1 MTKSLLQVKKDL
13 KAFAKRCKDF
23 KYTDSALFTFLLCG
37 MLLSV
42 NLFSAATTDSSIQ
55 NQVHQI
61 NTSISQIRT
70 DFKRAKIENNKLI
83 KGTNLELIQLM
94 EQGDQVVKEP
104 FSSWQF
110 GINYFHSNWGGT
122 YKGRGDKE
130 KNVIYQRD
138 PNNKFGNYAG
148 ADYGRT
154 FLKRVI
160 EPISAIPVDAAVKPK
175 NIQKT
180 ALNINLPTIGAP
192 STPNLN
198 ISVRAPKEIGSI
210 NITTPSVNVSLPT
223 PSTNPFNDFRFE
235 DNTYGYHGGTTRT
248 LVSNDVYWTG
258 YNPNPGGGYQQGFGK
273 NSTIVRNTD
282 RDGSLFYFS
291 GDGHDFSGDQP
302 FTLDGITVYAAGN
315 MTVNSQSSGLVGRNN
330 YPAPGPG
337 EIKKNGQIAIHTVND
352 GTIKNVTGHL
362 MGRANFVSIETWQA
376 GNVKFENTKV
386 NVKEDENTLFYIYPA
401 YYEALTGLPV
411 KNTHDNTIQF
421 RGLGS
426 DRKRGGFTGDVQAT
440 ITSQRNTIYSAM
452 GVQGSFNMDST
463 GKYILEGGSNVVY
476 SGLGYSANFDNIS
489 AHSTSRVSDTDTMYR
504 ISSVKG
510 MTPSIKMTTPPESY
524 GDNNVVLF
532 FNDLLPLSQAQ
543 STTVWPEPS
552 SHLTPTLN
560 RDNWNKSVIGIYQ
573 GEILAKA
580 IIGNKKN
587 NNANGAD
594 VNAVQGASGNT
605 VYTKDSGGHAKYI
618 NGDNKYVERNV
629 VILAQSGQRDGIKTD
644 DLGAV
649 YKPTATSTALNGTTV
664 GSDFSKDPIHSL
676 QINNIEVTFGKYSKD
691 NVMVVSKNGTVV
703 DIAMPTNS
711 HGNDATDPSLVNT
724 KIRTND
730 ITDYGNATTLKASN
744 NDTDNQV
751 ATGTILAYAKGK
763 WKDSAENNRAGAF
776 SANTINSLRDLGS
789 QINIAP
795 NVVMSARYKELPL
808 INPSTG
814 ALVIDPSTG
823 LPKKQGSH
831 PIAYV
836 AEDGGIVKSYGK
848 TTAKGYKSIIGY
860 ATGAGSQIYAYGG
873 VEEKDE
879 WADTNDA
886 DTKKMLY
893 ENIGGYAKAGGE
905 VTIGSKGETFNLTS
919 PDGSQASK
927 VKTATIT
934 VGSTTSTIRGI
945 GAIANGGT
953 VNLEGTTNIE
963 TGTSGGLAAL
973 AGGTVNYSGGT
984 IKNKDNHVARGLS
997 DNDHENV
1004 TPFYADATSKI
1015 VFKSGSNGK
1024 SQTTI
1029 DMYDGVF
1036 ITGKDSDYENSD
1048 TATTGKYR
1056 GVGNVTVN
1064 VHDGVTIG
1072 SFDKLTGLVWDDSL
1086 DKSGTFLNA
1095 LPGIAKFGKVNI
1107 LGAYKTTLTNGDLS
1121 VTASSVDLNS
1131 SNDRYNGISMANEM
1145 ITISNATSVT
1155 GNIGAGS
1162 LVSQGKAQG
1171 LSMGNLSTA
1180 TQTAAGI
1187 TPSNATSG
1195 FKNEGTVNVTGGTT
1209 ANGIAGMNVSYGTIK
1224 NGTSKGST
1232 ATVTIDNG
1240 AGIYGTNGSKL
1251 ENFGT
1256 INVTGSGA
1264 GIAARGTDKNT
1275 KQYYGTDDAN
1285 FTHTQYTINIENHGA
1300 INVAGNNPVGIYA
1313 ENNTRAARDKVIVK
1327 NDSQLT
1333 VGNNGVGI
1341 AVLSSPIETGQ
1352 KQGTP
1357 LVSVAGVNHGA
1368 GSDQGGTITVTASG
1382 AGSDIIT
1389 GVNGKGIYAE
1399 DSDINL
1405 TGGDYV
1411 IETKEKGIGI
1421 FASGDTNVNGTLEYK
1436 YNGSTTGTGM
1446 GIVYNQDGQ
1455 PTKTN
1460 KANVKLNN
1468 ATNTTGGMIGLYTTA
1483 GTGNTFINQ
1492 GDITG
1497 TSSALEF
1504 GIVSN
1509 GADVINDAGHKIKL
1523 GNATAQANANVGI
1536 YSKAKNKTVNKG
1548 AITVGDNAIGIYGYD
1563 VDNENGAL
1571 IKAGDNGVAIY
1582 THDTGTNVN
1591 LNSGSTIT
1599 LGGNQAVGVYAV
1611 GTNQNLNANSGA
1623 TMNIGDNSFG
1633 FVDAGT
1639 GNTVTSKIGN
1649 VSLGNDSIYVYQN
1662 DNTGKV
1668 FNYTSVTSTGN
1679 KNYGLYGNGTMEN
1692 RADIDFSTGAG
1703 NVAIYSTGGTATN
1716 FNLIKVGASNTANKE
1731 FGVGMATGYY
1741 DEATHAI
1748 SNQGTVINRGTIEV
1762 SKPNTMG
1769 MYAVGSGSKAIN
1781 YGDINLSGSNT
1792 IGMYLDRGA
1801 VGENWGTIKT
1811 TAGGFT
1817 AVKGIYLANG
1827 SYIKNYGTITINA
1840 SDPKSAGIW
1849 TDTQSVDKAVE
1860 NATGTNSSGIQQTGT
1875 SNLPMKVVTADDMK
1889 EMGGVTIKVPPRS
1902 TTVTV
1907 TDANGNAIPIANVDT
1922 NVPSPTATLVTVT
1935 SPSGITTLDLSKI
1948 GLGSIPSASK
1958 ATSLGMY
1965 VDTSGVNYT
1974 NPIQGINN
1982 LTGLTDINLYFGS
1995 EAAKYTTAK
2004 AIQIGDNIL
2013 KPYNDALAS
2022 VVTAGTTLNST
2033 AASLTWMAQPTKNAA
2048 TGLLDKVYL
2057 VKIPYTTFA
2066 KAGDAQTYNFLAGLE
2081 ERYGVEGLG
2090 TKEKSIFDKLNSLTG
2105 GEGHILAQAID
2116 EMKGHQ
2122 YSNIQQRMFETGSV
2136 LSKEFDYLQDEWRN
2150 PSKNSNKIKVFGQRG
2165 EFKTDTAGVVDY
2177 TSNAYGVAYVHENEK
2192 IKLGNKSGWYVG
2204 SVYNKFKFKDIGK
2217 SQEEQT
2223 MIKAGVFKTISPKRD
2238 YNGSL
2243 TWKIAGEAFAGRGD
2257 MKRRYWIVDEVF
2269 EAKGKYTTYGVALKN
2284 EIGKEFR
2291 TSENT
2296 SIRPYGALNLEY
2308 GKYSDFR
2315 ETGPMALKVKG
2326 NDYFSAKPEAGIS
2339 FNYKQDL
2346 GVRSSLTA
2354 SLTAAYENE
2363 LGELYDVQNR
2373 AKLKGAKSSYYKLR
2387 GDKENHRGNGK
2398 FDLNFGW
2405 DNTRFGVTVNAGYD
2419 TTGENFRGGIGF
2431 RAIY

>member
-42 NLFSAATTDSSIQ
+42 NLFSAATTDSSIE
-55 NQVHQI
+55 NQVQKI

-70 DFKRAKIENNKLI
+70 NFKRAKIENNKLI

-94 EQGDQVVKEP
+94 EQGDQVVKDP
-104 FSSWQF
+104 FANWQF

-122 YKGRGDKE
+122 YKGRGNKT

-138 PNNKFGNYAG
+138 PNNKFGNYTG

-198 ISVRAPKEIGSI
+198 ISVKAPAEVAVINPALPEIE
-210 NITTPSVNVSLPT
+210 PELPT
-223 PSTNPFNDFRFE
+223 PNTNPFSDFTFTDGFWNRSSLNDTGKIFWA
-235 DNTYGYHGGTTRT
+235 GYKPG
-248 LVSNDVYWTG
+248 TG
-258 YNPNPGGGYQQGFGK
+258 YAQGFG
-273 NSTIVRNTD
+273 NSAGVNVTNQRTGVLIYIGNGTPK
-282 RDGSLFYFS
+282 Y
-291 GDGHDFSGDQP
+291 GDNGQNKIYVH
-302 FTLDGITVYAAGN
+302 AAGN
-315 MTVNSQSSGLVGRNN
+315 VSTAGKSGMYGDSATYDGRAISQQQHSIG
-330 YPAPGPG
+330 Y
-337 EIKKNGQIAIHTVND
+337 EHDGQIAF
-352 GTIKNVTGHL
+352 HL
-362 MGRANFVSIETWQA
+362 FGKTSLENIEVDLYGKANAFSLETWQMHNWTFN
-376 GNVKFENTKV
+376 NVDVKIVDDGTGIASENV
-386 NVKEDENTLFYIYPA
+386 IFNIYPSP
-401 YYEALTGLPV
+401 YETTLATWNLSNRNRGKFIGSVNADLTTK
-411 KNTHDNTIQF
+411 KNI
-421 RGLGS
+421 
-426 DRKRGGFTGDVQAT
+426 V
-440 ITSQRNTIYSAM
+440 YSVVGNA
-452 GVQGSFNMDST
+452 GSFVIDTNH
-463 GKYILEGGSNVVY
+463 GIYNLEGSGNTFY
-476 SGLGYSANFDNIS
+476 SGLGYQANYGKMLGGTGTTIGAQTSSNSTGNTETDWKPYMNFDASKIRITGDENIGLFF
-489 AHSTSRVSDTDTMYR
+489 SDNVHTN
-504 ISSVKG
+504 
-510 MTPSIKMTTPPESY
+510 TTPYAS
-524 GDNNVVLF
+524 G
-532 FNDLLPLSQAQ
+532 
-543 STTVWPEPS
+543 
-552 SHLTPTLN
+552 SH
-560 RDNWNKSVIGIYQ
+560 DNWNKSVIGIYQ
-573 GEILAKA
+573 GEIKA
-580 IIGNKKN
+580 GAVIGQNLQIDTTKTT
-587 NNANGAD
+587 
-594 VNAVQGASGNT
+594 QTTQGNT
-605 VYTKDSGGHAKYI
+605 GTILNS
-618 NGDNKYVERNV
+618 NKWVEKNV
-629 VILAQSGQRDGIKTD
+629 GILAASGQRSGIEATR
-644 DLGAV
+644 DLGA
-649 YKPTATSTALNGTTV
+649 TAASTNGN
-664 GSDFSKDPIHSL
+664 DFSKDIIHAL
-676 QINNIEVTFGKYSKD
+676 EINEANFTFGKYSKEG
-691 NVMVVSKNGTVV
+691 VGIVAKNGTQVDVLESSNAHVNLAINQNVLTDFGVTTSSSVV
-703 DIAMPTNS
+703 PIIVSENQT
-711 HGNDATDPSLVNT
+711 VNQA
-724 KIRTND
+724 
-730 ITDYGNATTLKASN
+730 G
-744 NDTDNQV
+744 
-751 ATGTILAYAKGK
+751 TGTIMALAQGKWSDSTRNMTMMSTTTTNALKNFVSEINIGTDVEMASKYHDFTTDKGKEIYAIAYA
-763 WKDSAENNRAGAF
+763 
-776 SANTINSLRDLGS
+776 
-789 QINIAP
+789 
-795 NVVMSARYKELPL
+795 
-808 INPSTG
+808 
-814 ALVIDPSTG
+814 ALDN
-823 LPKKQGSH
+823 
-831 PIAYV
+831 
-836 AEDGGIVKSYGK
+836 GIVTAKGK
-848 TTAKGYKSIIGY
+848 TTAHGYGTIIGY
-860 ATGAGSQIYAYGG
+860 AKDGG
-873 VEEKDE
+873 TIKAEKGDIKATSD
-879 WADTNDA
+879 WATTDA
-886 DTKKMLY
+886 NTKKY
-893 ENIGGYAKAGGE
+893 TYHNVGGYAVNSAGG
-905 VTIGSKGETFNLTS
+905 T
-919 PDGSQASK
+919 
-927 VKTATIT
+927 
-934 VGSTTSTIRGI
+934 STTV
-945 GAIANGGT
+945 
-953 VNLEGTTNIE
+953 VNLGNGTASTPTAVGNTTTIINGLGGYADGENTEVNLKGTTNIN
-963 TGTSGGLAAL
+963 TGASGAL
-973 AGGTVNYSGGT
+973 VAKNKGVVNYYGGT
-984 IKNKDNHVARGLS
+984 ITHKNNGILGTNV
-997 DNDHENV
+997 NDHDNT
-1004 TPFYADATSKI
+1004 TPFYATD
-1015 VFKSGSNGK
+1015 NGK
-1024 SQTTI
+1024 VKFQDKTI
-1029 DMYDGVF
+1029 LNMYDGVL
-1036 ITGKDSDYENSD
+1036 ITGEDTDYSSTIGGSEKYQGLQNVKVEFKSD
-1048 TATTGKYR
+1048 
-1056 GVGNVTVN
+1056 NVTM
-1064 VHDGVTIG
+1064 G
-1072 SFDKLTGLVWDDSL
+1072 SFSGKTLTWDDSTDTSL
-1086 DKSGTFLNA
+1086 TFRNA
-1095 LPGIAKFGKVNI
+1095 LPGIAKFNNGGTPGGGIHLN
-1107 LGAYKTTLTNGDLS
+1107 GHTYKTILTNGTLN
-1121 VTASSVDLNS
+1121 VTAPTVTLDSSSDQ
-1131 SNDRYNGISMANEM
+1131 YNGIVMANEM
-1145 ITISNATSVT
+1145 VTISNATTVS
-1155 GNIGAGS
+1155 GD
-1162 LVSQGKAQG
+1162 VSQANIKGQG
-1171 LSMGNLSTA
+1171 LSMGNLPTA
-1180 TQTAAGI
+1180 TQLAATPPI

-1195 FKNEGTVNVTGGTT
+1195 LKNEGTVNVTGGTT

-1285 FTHTQYTINIENHGA
+1285 FTYTPYTINIENHGA

-1313 ENNTRAARDKVIVK
+1313 ENNTQAGRDKVIVK

-1333 VGNNGVGI
+1333 VGNDGVGI
-1341 AVLSSPIETGQ
+1341 TVLSSPIETGQ

-1357 LVSVAGVNHGA
+1357 PVSVAGVNHGA
-1368 GSDQGGTITVTASG
+1368 GSDQGGTITVTAFG

-1436 YNGSTTGTGM
+1436 YNGSSTGTGM
-1446 GIVYNQDGQ
+1446 GIVYDQDGQ

-1460 KANVKLNN
+1460 RANVKLNN
-1468 ATNTTGGMIGLYTTA
+1468 AANTTGGMIGLYTTA

-1523 GNATAQANANVGI
+1523 GNATTQANANVGI

-1548 AITVGDNAIGIYGYD
+1548 SITVGDNAIGIYGYD

-1611 GTNQNLNANSGA
+1611 GSNQNLNANAGA
-1623 TMNIGDNSFG
+1623 TMNIGDDSFG

-1692 RADIDFSTGAG
+1692 RADIDFSIGAG

-1811 TAGGFT
+1811 TASGLR

-1827 SYIKNYGTITINA
+1827 SYIKNYGTITIGA
-1840 SDPKSAGIW
+1840 SDMKSAGIW
-1849 TDTQSVDKAVE
+1849 ADTQSAAKAQE
-1860 NATGTNSSGIQQTGT
+1860 NAAGTNPTTGT
-1875 SNLPMKVVTADDMK
+1875 SQTGASNLSMRIVTADDMK

-1902 TTVTV
+1902 TAVTV
-1907 TDANGNAIPIANVDT
+1907 TDANGNVIPIVNVDT
-1922 NVPSPTATLVTVT
+1922 NTPLPSATLVTVT
-1935 SPSGITTLDLSKI
+1935 SPSGITTLDLSTI
-1948 GLGSIPSASK
+1948 GLGSLTSASE

-1974 NPIQGINN
+1974 NPIQGISN
-1982 LTGLTDINLYFGS
+1982 LAGLEDINLFFGS

-2004 AIQIGDNIL
+2004 AIEIGDNIL
-2013 KPYNDALAS
+2013 KPYNDALAPI
-2022 VVTAGTTLNST
+2022 VTAGTTLNST

-2066 KAGDAQTYNFLAGLE
+2066 KAGDTQTYNFLAGLE

-2122 YSNIQQRMFETGSV
+2122 YSNIQQRMFETGRV
-2136 LSKEFDYLQDEWRN
+2136 LSKEFNYLQDEWRN

-2177 TSNAYGVAYVHENEK
+2177 TNNAYGVAYVHENEK
-2192 IKLGNKSGWYVG
+2192 IKLGNKSGWYAG

-2223 MIKAGVFKTISPKRD
+2223 MIKAGVFKTMSPKKD

-2346 GVRSSLTA
+2346 GVRSKLTA

-2363 LGELYDVQNR
+2363 LGELYDVQNK
-2373 AKLKGAKSSYYKLR
+2373 AKLKGTKAPYYKLR

>member
-1 MTKSLLQVKKDL
+1 MTKDLLRLKKDL

-23 KYTDSALFTFLLCG
+23 KYTDSALLIFLLCG

-42 NLFSAATTDSSIQ
+42 NLFSAPTADSSIQ

-70 DFKRAKIENNKLI
+70 DFKRAKAENSKLI

-94 EQGDQVVKEP
+94 EQGDQVVKSP

-110 GINYFHSNWGGT
+110 GINYFYDDWKGT
-122 YKGRGDKE
+122 YKGRGDKT
-130 KNVIYQRD
+130 KNIIYQRD
-138 PNNKFGNYAG
+138 PNSKFGNYAG
-148 ADYGRT
+148 ADYGKT
-154 FLKRVI
+154 SLKKVV

-198 ISVRAPKEIGSI
+198 ISVKAPEDIKDVSVDIP
-210 NITTPSVNVSLPT
+210 NIQVNLPT
-223 PSTNPFNDFRFE
+223 IVVQPFNSFTFQNGR
-235 DNTYGYHGGTTRT
+235 
-248 LVSNDVYWTG
+248 DVYVNADLKGSTYYLGVKKDTINNPTPTTG
-258 YNPNPGGGYQQGFGK
+258 VYDDYDEVSGATSKTSRMNASPGKIRGAAIYVHTTNLKDVNLHLAGSNGNVGNGHFGGVIG
-273 NSTIVRNTD
+273 
-282 RDGSLFYFS
+282 
-291 GDGHDFSGDQP
+291 
-302 FTLDGITVYAAGN
+302 
-315 MTVNSQSSGLVGRNN
+315 
-330 YPAPGPG
+330 
-337 EIKKNGQIAIHTVND
+337 IHTVN
-352 GTIKNVTGHL
+352 NVNLEKIHGNL
-362 MGRANFVSIETWQA
+362 YGQADFISIETWHN
-376 GNVKFENTKV
+376 GKVKFIGQDNHV
-386 NVKEDENTLFYIYPA
+386 NVKGKNNTLFYIYPSV
-401 YYEALTGLPV
+401 YEAATASTKTGGTDYSTWNV
-411 KNTHDNTIQF
+411 AHQ
-421 RGLGS
+421 
-426 DRKRGGFTGDVQAT
+426 RGGFIGSIDANISTNNNTVYSIMGIQGAFNID
-440 ITSQRNTIYSAM
+440 SQ
-452 GVQGSFNMDST
+452 
-463 GKYILEGGSNVVY
+463 GKYKLIGSNNIVY
-476 SGLGYSANFDNIS
+476 SGLGYSPNYGNIQGHGGVGYDDS
-489 AHSTSRVSDTDTMYR
+489 AKNYAKYST
-504 ISSVKG
+504 IG
-510 MTPSIKMTTPPESY
+510 FTPAIQLNKAPESY
-524 GDNNVVLF
+524 GDNNIILF
-532 FNDLLPLSQAQ
+532 FEKH
-543 STTVWPEPS
+543 TTPTADVWPSNNATYTSDP
-552 SHLTPTLN
+552 N
-560 RDNWNKSVIGIYQ
+560 AWGKSTVGIYQ
-573 GEILAKA
+573 GEISAKA
-580 IIGNKKN
+580 IIGEYTNVDS
-587 NNANGAD
+587 AGNGNDSAQTD
-594 VNAVQGASGNT
+594 GNI
-605 VYTKDSGGHAKYI
+605 SGGY
-618 NGDNKYVERNV
+618 NNYVENNV
-629 VILAQSGQRDGIKTD
+629 GIYSRSGQRKGIIPST
-644 DLGAV
+644 DLGATDAV
-649 YKPTATSTALNGTTV
+649 TTNSNPGYNG
-664 GSDFSKDPIHSL
+664 GAGNEKANFDGNDPIHSL
-676 QINNIEVTFGKYSKD
+676 EINNIDITFGKKSLSGI
-691 NVMVVSKNGTVV
+691 MVAAENGTLIDV
-703 DIAMPTNS
+703 ASTHNS
-711 HGNDATDPSLVNT
+711 HVSGDSALAGTAIQPSKLI
-724 KIRTND
+724 K
-730 ITDYGNATTLKASN
+730 DYSSAVT
-744 NDTDNQV
+744 
-751 ATGTILAYAKGK
+751 TGTISDNDTTNKAGTGTIIAYADGQNIGYASAGK
-763 WKDSAENNRAGAF
+763 R
-776 SANTINSLRDLGS
+776 S
-789 QINIAP
+789 QVNIGQ
-795 NVVMSARYKELPL
+795 NVETASRYKA
-808 INPSTG
+808 ITTG
-814 ALVIDPSTG
+814 GVTKEYYPV
-823 LPKKQGSH
+823 
-831 PIAYV
+831 AYV
-836 AEDGGIVKSYGK
+836 AKNEGVITSAGD
-848 TTAKGYKSIIGY
+848 TEAKGYKQIIGY
-860 ATGAGSQIYAYGG
+860 AESGGKVKLGWESHNDTIDALAAGKGKIKAI
-873 VEEKDE
+873 DE
-879 WADTNDA
+879 WADTTDA
-886 DTKKMLY
+886 TTKSYLY
-893 ENIGGYAKAGGE
+893 GNVGAYAK
-905 VTIGSKGETFNLTS
+905 GSNSVIDVYG
-919 PDGSQASK
+919 D
-927 VKTATIT
+927 ATIHGLGALANDSGIVNLRGT
-934 VGSTTSTIRGI
+934 ENDVATGTS
-945 GAIANGGT
+945 GALVAQKGGT
-953 VNLEGTTNIE
+953 VNF
-963 TGTSGGLAAL
+963 
-973 AGGTVNYSGGT
+973 YGGT
-984 IKNKDNHVARGLS
+984 ITNKDNSAARGLTE
-997 DNDHENV
+997 NDHKNV
-1004 TPFYADATSKI
+1004 TPFYAGPIGGSTPGTIVFQPNSLKPNKYDATKI
-1015 VFKSGSNGK
+1015 K
-1024 SQTTI
+1024 
-1029 DMYDGVF
+1029 MYDGVV
-1036 ITGKDSDYENSD
+1036 IADDPSHYEKTIDGSHRYQ
-1048 TATTGKYR
+1048 GLE
-1056 GVGNVTVN
+1056 NVTVEINNNN
-1064 VHDGVTIG
+1064 VIMGVYN
-1072 SFDKLTGLVWDDSL
+1072 DKGKPARTWYNSTDTGTPTFT
-1086 DKSGTFLNA
+1086 SGLEGVNQ
-1095 LPGIAKFGKVNI
+1095 FGKI
-1107 LGAYKTTLTNGDLS
+1107 TYASGATFYTVVLKNGE
-1121 VTASSVDLNS
+1121 LNVVAPTVKPDDI
-1131 SNDRYNGISMANEM
+1131 NDKYNGIKMANEM
-1145 ITISNATSVT
+1145 VTISNATTVS
-1155 GNIGAGS
+1155 GN
-1162 LVSQGKAQG
+1162 VSQANIKGQG
-1171 LSMGNLSTA
+1171 LSMGNLST
-1180 TQTAAGI
+1180 TVQTAAGI

-1285 FTHTQYTINIENHGA
+1285 FTHTPYTINIENHGA

-1313 ENNTRAARDKVIVK
+1313 ENNTQAGRDKVIVK

-1333 VGNNGVGI
+1333 IGNDGVGI

-1357 LVSVAGVNHGA
+1357 PVSVAGVNHGA

-1382 AGSDIIT
+1382 SGSDIIT

-1405 TGGDYV
+1405 IGGDYV

-1436 YNGSTTGTGM
+1436 YNGSSTGTGM
-1446 GIVYNQDGQ
+1446 GIVYDQDGQ

-1460 KANVKLNN
+1460 RANVKLNN
-1468 ATNTTGGMIGLYTTA
+1468 AANTTGGMIGLYTTA

-1548 AITVGDNAIGIYGYD
+1548 SIIVGDNAIGIYGYD

-1679 KNYGLYGNGTMEN
+1679 KNYALYGNGTMEN
-1692 RADIDFSTGAG
+1692 HADIDFSTGAG

-1716 FNLIKVGASNTANKE
+1716 FSTIKVGASNTANKE

-1741 DEATHAI
+1741 DETTHAI
-1748 SNQGTVINRGTIEV
+1748 SNEGTVINRGTIEV

-1781 YGDINLSGSNT
+1781 YGNINLSGNNT
-1792 IGMYLDRGA
+1792 IGMYIDRGA
-1801 VGENWGTIKT
+1801 TGENWGTIQT
-1811 TAGGFT
+1811 TAGGLT

-1827 SYIKNYGTITINA
+1827 SYIKNYGTIAINA

-1849 TDTQSVDKAVE
+1849 ADTKSAAQSEE
-1860 NATGTNSSGIQQTGT
+1860 NATGTNPLTGTSQTGT
-1875 SNLPMKVVTADDMK
+1875 STPAMKVVTADDMK
-1889 EMGGVTIKVPPRS
+1889 EMGGVTIKVPPRA
-1902 TTVTV
+1902 TPVTV
-1907 TDANGNAIPIANVDT
+1907 TDANGNAIPITSVDT
-1922 NVPSPTATLVTVT
+1922 NVPLPTATMVTVT
-1935 SPSGITTLDLSKI
+1935 SPSGVTTLDLSAT
-1948 GLGSIPSASK
+1948 GLGSIPSASE

-1982 LTGLTDINLYFGS
+1982 LAGLTDINLYFGS

-2004 AIQIGDNIL
+2004 AIEIGDNIL

-2022 VVTAGTTLNST
+2022 VVTAGTTLNTT

-2057 VKIPYTTFA
+2057 VKVPYTMFA
-2066 KAGDAQTYNFLAGLE
+2066 KTGDTQTYNFLAGLE

-2136 LSKEFDYLQDEWRN
+2136 LSKEFDYLQNEWRN
-2150 PSKNSNKIKVFGQRG
+2150 PSKQNNKIKVFGQRG
-2165 EFKTDTAGVVDY
+2165 EFNTDTAGVVDY

-2192 IKLGNKSGWYVG
+2192 IKLGNKSGWYAG
-2204 SVYNKFKFKDIGK
+2204 SVYNRFKFKDIGK

-2223 MIKAGVFKTISPKRD
+2223 MIKAGVFKTMSPKKD

-2326 NDYFSAKPEAGIS
+2326 NDYFSVKPEAGIS

-2346 GVRSSLTA
+2346 GERSRLTA

-2363 LGELYDVQNR
+2363 LGELYDVQNK
-2373 AKLKGAKSSYYKLR
+2373 AKLKGTKASYYKLR

>member
-42 NLFSAATTDSSIQ
+42 NLFSAATTDSSIE
-55 NQVHQI
+55 NQVQKI

-70 DFKRAKIENNKLI
+70 NFKRAKIENNKLI

-122 YKGRGDKE
+122 YKGRGNKT

-138 PNNKFGNYAG
+138 PNNKFGNYTG

-154 FLKRVI
+154 SLKRVI

-175 NIQKT
+175 DIQKT
-180 ALNINLPTIGAP
+180 ALSINLPTIGAP
-192 STPNLN
+192 TTPNLN
-198 ISVRAPKEIGSI
+198 ISVKAPDEIKDV
-210 NITTPSVNVSLPT
+210 SVNAPNKNINPVNPDADPFSDFSWGWMSSTAATPNTDASSVPT
-223 PSTNPFNDFRFE
+223 HSMG
-235 DNTYGYHGGTTRT
+235 DNIDISGGTFWSGVKTDET
-248 LVSNDVYWTG
+248 IANVAGYTG
-258 YNPNPGGGYQQGFGK
+258 ATQ
-273 NSTIVRNTD
+273 NTN
-282 RDGSLFYFS
+282 
-291 GDGHDFSGDQP
+291 
-302 FTLDGITVYAAGN
+302 IWNA
-315 MTVNSQSSGLVGRNN
+315 
-330 YPAPGPG
+330 
-337 EIKKNGQIAIHTVND
+337 
-352 GTIKNVTGHL
+352 
-362 MGRANFVSIETWQA
+362 
-376 GNVKFENTKV
+376 
-386 NVKEDENTLFYIYPA
+386 
-401 YYEALTGLPV
+401 TGLPV
-411 KNTHDNTIQF
+411 NMTYDRRHQSIINSYNGRWTGLPGNHITGGIFYVAGGDGTSGATATGTEVFHLVSDVKIENVIANLYGRAAFINAEAFRGGQTTMDNVTINVLRDWNTI
-421 RGLGS
+421 
-426 DRKRGGFTGDVQAT
+426 
-440 ITSQRNTIYSAM
+440 
-452 GVQGSFNMDST
+452 FNIKGAEPGQDAA
-463 GKYILEGGSNVVY
+463 GY
-476 SGLGYSANFDNIS
+476 SGGQF
-489 AHSTSRVSDTDTMYR
+489 ST
-504 ISSVKG
+504 
-510 MTPSIKMTTPPESY
+510 
-524 GDNNVVLF
+524 LF
-532 FNDLLPLSQAQ
+532 
-543 STTVWPEPS
+543 
-552 SHLTPTLN
+552 
-560 RDNWNKSVIGIYQ
+560 G
-573 GEILAKA
+573 
-580 IIGNKKN
+580 GNADITINTKK
-587 NNANGAD
+587 
-594 VNAVQGASGNT
+594 NT
-605 VYTKDSGGHAKYI
+605 VYAVKNYAGGLRIENTGDISFNGASNIGFSFLTWVPDKSKYI
-618 NGDNKYVERNV
+618 ASQFPSYSNGGNDGEGTLDKYKPYVKLDPNKPMKLYGDENV
-629 VILAQSGQRDGIKTD
+629 GIFFNKKSDLAHNIGIHQGDFELYFDIGKQLNSNSALTVQDTDGQITKTGYTPNTVDGNVGVYAISGQRQGVNVSS
-644 DLGAV
+644 L
-649 YKPTATSTALNGTTV
+649 S
-664 GSDFSKDPIHSL
+664 SRSFFSSDPIHDLNFSKFK
-676 QINNIEVTFGKYSKD
+676 ITFGKYSK
-691 NVMVVSKNGTVV
+691 NGFMFLAKNGTVI
-703 DIAMPTNS
+703 DIQGTAGQTEFSDSING
-711 HGNDATDPSLVNT
+711 GNINQADTG
-724 KIRTND
+724 K
-730 ITDYGNATTLKASN
+730 GNIM
-744 NDTDNQV
+744 V
-751 ATGTILAYAKGK
+751 YAEGK
-763 WKDSAENNRAGAF
+763 WKAAETGMTGTGIENEPTEVKVNQKLKMVSDEGVAFMAKDSGKVTVTKDA
-776 SANTINSLRDLGS
+776 
-789 QINIAP
+789 
-795 NVVMSARYKELPL
+795 
-808 INPSTG
+808 
-814 ALVIDPSTG
+814 
-823 LPKKQGSH
+823 
-831 PIAYV
+831 IAY
-836 AEDGGIVKSYGK
+836 GYGS
-848 TTAKGYKSIIGY
+848 TIGY
-860 ATGAGSQIYAYGG
+860 A
-873 VEEKDE
+873 D
-879 WADTNDA
+879 
-886 DTKKMLY
+886 
-893 ENIGGYAKAGGE
+893 
-905 VTIGSKGETFNLTS
+905 
-919 PDGSQASK
+919 
-927 VKTATIT
+927 
-934 VGSTTSTIRGI
+934 
-945 GAIANGGT
+945 GGT
-953 VNLEGTTNIE
+953 VEITGDITAKDGILNPAANRKDDRYTNIGLFATNKGTATLTKNAEIYGIGGLAKGESSVVNLNGNNNKISAGKE
-963 TGTSGGLAAL
+963 TGLAAL
-973 AGGTVNYSGGT
+973 GGGVVNFKKGKITVKQYETGSH
-984 IKNKDNHVARGLS
+984 KNA
-997 DNDHENV
+997 
-1004 TPFYADATSKI
+1004 TPFYAEGKDSNNVISKI
-1015 VFKSGSNGK
+1015 KFNDD
-1024 SQTTI
+1024 TTI
-1029 DMYDGVF
+1029 DMYNGVL
-1036 ITGKDSDYENSD
+1036 ITGEDTDYDSTLGST
-1048 TATTGKYR
+1048 TAKYQ
-1056 GVGNVTVN
+1056 GLNKVTVN
-1064 VHDGVTIG
+1064 IYGNKDVTLG
-1072 SFDKLTGLVWDDSL
+1072 SFKGKTLDWNSSTDSTT
-1086 DKSGTFLNA
+1086 STSNFFQA
-1095 LPGIAKFGKVNI
+1095 LPGISKFAAINNTPGSSYRII
-1107 LGAYKTTLTNGDLS
+1107 LTSKIGGS
-1121 VTASSVDLNS
+1121 
-1131 SNDRYNGISMANEM
+1131 NGILNVNSPTVTLDNVSDEYNNLSMADEM
-1145 ITISNATSVT
+1145 VKISNGTTIT
-1155 GNIGAGS
+1155 GNIGTGS
-1162 LVSQGKAQG
+1162 LVGTGKAQG
-1171 LSMGNLSTA
+1171 LSMGSLENET
-1180 TQTAAGI
+1180 TNTR
-1187 TPSNATSG
+1187 SG
-1195 FKNEGTVNVTGGTT
+1195 FENEGTVNVTGGTT

-1224 NGTSKGST
+1224 NGISKGST
-1232 ATVTIDNG
+1232 ATVTVDNG

-1285 FTHTQYTINIENHGA
+1285 FTHTPYTINIENHGA

-1327 NDSQLT
+1327 NDSQLSI
-1333 VGNNGVGI
+1333 GDDGVGI
-1341 AVLSSPIETGQ
+1341 AVISNPIETGQ

-1357 LVSVAGVNHGA
+1357 PVSVAGVNHGA

-1382 AGSDIIT
+1382 NGSDIIT

-1405 TGGDYV
+1405 TGGDYI

-1436 YNGSTTGTGM
+1436 YNGSATGTGM
-1446 GIVYNQDGQ
+1446 GIVYDQNGQ
-1455 PTKTN
+1455 PTKIN
-1460 KANVKLNN
+1460 KANIKLNN

-1509 GADVINDAGHKIKL
+1509 GADVINDTGHKIEL
-1523 GNATAQANANVGI
+1523 GNAAAQANANVGI

-1548 AITVGDNAIGIYGYD
+1548 SIIVGDNAIGIYGYD

-1692 RADIDFSTGAG
+1692 RADIDFTIGTG
-1703 NVAIYSTGGTATN
+1703 NVGIYSTGGTATN
-1716 FNLIKVGASNTANKE
+1716 FNTIKVGASNTANKE

-1741 DEATHAI
+1741 DEGTGSI

-1811 TAGGFT
+1811 TASGLR

-1827 SYIKNYGTITINA
+1827 SYIKNYGTITIGA
-1840 SDPKSAGIW
+1840 SDMKSAGIW
-1849 TDTQSVDKAVE
+1849 ADTQSAAKAQE
-1860 NATGTNSSGIQQTGT
+1860 NAAGTNPTTGT
-1875 SNLPMKVVTADDMK
+1875 SQTGASNLSMRIVTADDMK

-1902 TTVTV
+1902 TAVTV
-1907 TDANGNAIPIANVDT
+1907 TDANGNVIPIVNVDT
-1922 NVPSPTATLVTVT
+1922 NTPSPSATLVTVT
-1935 SPSGITTLDLSKI
+1935 SPSGITTLDLSTI
-1948 GLGSIPSASK
+1948 GLGSLTSASE

-1974 NPIQGINN
+1974 NPIQGISN
-1982 LTGLTDINLYFGS
+1982 LAGLEDINLFFGS

-2004 AIQIGDNIL
+2004 AIEIGDNIL
-2013 KPYNDALAS
+2013 KPYNDALAPI
-2022 VVTAGTTLNST
+2022 VTAGTTLNST

-2066 KAGDAQTYNFLAGLE
+2066 KAGDTQTYNFLTGLE
-2081 ERYGVEGLG
+2081 ERYGAEGLG
-2090 TKEKSIFDKLNSLTG
+2090 TKEKLIFDKLNSLTG
-2105 GEGHILAQAID
+2105 GKGHILAQAID

-2122 YSNIQQRMFETGSV
+2122 YSNIQQRMFETGGV
-2136 LSKEFDYLQDEWRN
+2136 LSKEFNYLQDEWRN

-2165 EFKTDTAGVVDY
+2165 EFKTNTAGVVDY
-2177 TSNAYGVAYVHENEK
+2177 ANNAYGVAYVHENEK
-2192 IKLGNKSGWYVG
+2192 IKLGNKSGWYAG

-2223 MIKAGVFKTISPKRD
+2223 MIKAGVFKTMSPKKD

-2269 EAKGKYTTYGVALKN
+2269 EAKGKYTTYGIALKN

-2346 GVRSSLTA
+2346 GVRSKLTA

-2363 LGELYDVQNR
+2363 LGELYDVQNK
-2373 AKLKGAKSSYYKLR
+2373 AKLKGTKAPYYKLR

>member
-1 MTKSLLQVKKDL
+1 MTKDLLRLKKDL

-23 KYTDSALFTFLLCG
+23 KYTDSALLIFLLCG

-42 NLFSAATTDSSIQ
+42 NLFSAPTADSSIQ

-70 DFKRAKIENNKLI
+70 DFKRAKAENSKLI

-94 EQGDQVVKEP
+94 EQGDQVVKSP

-110 GINYFHSNWGGT
+110 GINYFYDDWKGT
-122 YKGRGDKE
+122 YKGRGDKT
-130 KNVIYQRD
+130 KNIIYQRD
-138 PNNKFGNYAG
+138 PNSKFGNYAG
-148 ADYGRT
+148 ADYGKT
-154 FLKRVI
+154 SLKKVV

-198 ISVRAPKEIGSI
+198 ISVKAPEEIRDISI
-210 NITTPSVNVSLPT
+210 NAPNKNIVPVNPDA
-223 PSTNPFNDFRFE
+223 NPFSDFLWGWMSGSAATSNTNTSSQAPLSMG
-235 DNTYGYHGGTTRT
+235 DNIDISGGTFWSGVKTDGT
-248 LVSNDVYWTG
+248 LVDEAGYTG
-258 YNPNPGGGYQQGFGK
+258 ATQ
-273 NSTIVRNTD
+273 NTTTWNA
-282 RDGSLFYFS
+282 S
-291 GDGHDFSGDQP
+291 
-302 FTLDGITVYAAGN
+302 
-315 MTVNSQSSGLVGRNN
+315 
-330 YPAPGPG
+330 
-337 EIKKNGQIAIHTVND
+337 
-352 GTIKNVTGHL
+352 
-362 MGRANFVSIETWQA
+362 NFVSSMNYDKRHQSIINSYNGRWTQKPGNNITGGTFYVA
-376 GNVKFENTKV
+376 GGNRLSGATADGTEAFHLVSDVHLENVTANLYGRAAFINAEAFRGGQTTMDKVTV
-386 NVKEDENTLFYIYPA
+386 NVLRD
-401 YYEALTGLPV
+401 
-411 KNTHDNTIQF
+411 
-421 RGLGS
+421 
-426 DRKRGGFTGDVQAT
+426 
-440 ITSQRNTIYSAM
+440 RNTIFNIKGAGPEQDRTGFGGGQFSTLFGGNANITIDTKANTAYAVTRYAGGLRIQNTGDIVFNGASNI
-452 GVQGSFNMDST
+452 GFSFLTWVPDKS
-463 GKYILEGGSNVVY
+463 KYIASQFPSYTNGGYDGEGSSDKYIPYVKLDPNKPMRLYGDENV
-476 SGLGYSANFDNIS
+476 GIFFNK
-489 AHSTSRVSDTDTMYR
+489 
-504 ISSVKG
+504 KG
-510 MTPSIKMTTPPESY
+510 TESY
-524 GDNNVVLF
+524 NVGIHQGYFELYF
-532 FNDLLPLSQAQ
+532 DIGRQLNSNPAL
-543 STTVWPEPS
+543 TVQDTRGQITKTGYTS
-552 SHLTPTLN
+552 KTVDGN
-560 RDNWNKSVIGIYQ
+560 VGVY
-573 GEILAKA
+573 A
-580 IIGNKKN
+580 I
-587 NNANGAD
+587 
-594 VNAVQGASGNT
+594 
-605 VYTKDSGGHAKYI
+605 
-618 NGDNKYVERNV
+618 
-629 VILAQSGQRDGIKTD
+629 SGQRTGVDVSS
-644 DLGAV
+644 L
-649 YKPTATSTALNGTTV
+649 SNLNF
-664 GSDFSKDPIHSL
+664 FSSDPIHDL
-676 QINNIEVTFGKYSKD
+676 NFGKFKITFGKYSK
-691 NVMVVSKNGTVV
+691 NGFMFLAKNGTVI
-703 DIAMPTNS
+703 DIQGTTGQTEFSDGINGINTNQADTGKGNIMVYAEGKWTTAGTGLTGTGLEDKPTEVKVNQKLKMVS
-711 HGNDATDPSLVNT
+711 DEGIAFMAKDSGKVTVSEDAVAYGYGSTIGYADGGTIEINA
-724 KIRTND
+724 D
-730 ITDYGNATTLKASN
+730 ITAKDEILNPDVNRKDDRYTNIGLFATNKGTATLTKSAEIYGIGGL
-744 NDTDNQV
+744 
-751 ATGTILAYAKGK
+751 AKGESSVVNLNGDDNK
-763 WKDSAENNRAGAF
+763 ISAG
-776 SANTINSLRDLGS
+776 
-789 QINIAP
+789 
-795 NVVMSARYKELPL
+795 KE
-808 INPSTG
+808 
-814 ALVIDPSTG
+814 TG
-823 LPKKQGSH
+823 L
-831 PIAYV
+831 A
-836 AEDGGIVKSYGK
+836 ALDGGIVNFKKGK
-848 TTAKGYKSIIGY
+848 ITVKEYE
-860 ATGAGSQIYAYGG
+860 AGSH
-873 VEEKDE
+873 
-879 WADTNDA
+879 
-886 DTKKMLY
+886 
-893 ENIGGYAKAGGE
+893 
-905 VTIGSKGETFNLTS
+905 
-919 PDGSQASK
+919 
-927 VKTATIT
+927 
-934 VGSTTSTIRGI
+934 
-945 GAIANGGT
+945 
-953 VNLEGTTNIE
+953 
-963 TGTSGGLAAL
+963 
-973 AGGTVNYSGGT
+973 
-984 IKNKDNHVARGLS
+984 KNA
-997 DNDHENV
+997 
-1004 TPFYADATSKI
+1004 TPFYAEGKDTNNVISKI
-1015 VFKSGSNGK
+1015 KFNDD
-1024 SQTTI
+1024 TTI
-1029 DMYDGVF
+1029 DMYNGVL
-1036 ITGKDSDYENSD
+1036 ITGEDTDYDSTLGST
-1048 TATTGKYR
+1048 TAKYQ
-1056 GVGNVTVN
+1056 GLNKVTVN
-1064 VHDGVTIG
+1064 IYGNKDVTLG
-1072 SFDKLTGLVWDDSL
+1072 SFKGKTLDWNSSTDSTT
-1086 DKSGTFLNA
+1086 STSSFFQA
-1095 LPGIAKFGKVNI
+1095 LPGISKFAAINNTPGSSYRIILTSKIGGSDGILNVN
-1107 LGAYKTTLTNGDLS
+1107 APTVTLDNVSDE
-1121 VTASSVDLNS
+1121 
-1131 SNDRYNGISMANEM
+1131 YNNLSMADEM
-1145 ITISNATSVT
+1145 VKISNGTTVT
-1155 GNIGAGS
+1155 GNIGTGS
-1162 LVSQGKAQG
+1162 LVGTGKAQG
-1171 LSMGNLSTA
+1171 LSMGSLENET
-1180 TQTAAGI
+1180 TNTR
-1187 TPSNATSG
+1187 SG
-1195 FKNEGTVNVTGGTT
+1195 FENEGTVNVTGGTT

-1256 INVTGSGA
+1256 ITVTGSGA

-1285 FTHTQYTINIENHGA
+1285 FTHTPYTINIENHGA
-1300 INVAGNNPVGIYA
+1300 INVVGNNPVGIYA
-1313 ENNTRAARDKVIVK
+1313 ENNTQAGRDKVIVK

-1333 VGNNGVGI
+1333 VGNDGVGI
-1341 AVLSSPIETGQ
+1341 AVISSPIETGQ

-1357 LVSVAGVNHGA
+1357 PVSVAGVNHGA

-1382 AGSDIIT
+1382 TGSDIIT
-1389 GVNGKGIYAE
+1389 GANGKGIYAE

-1405 TGGDYV
+1405 IGGDYV

-1436 YNGSTTGTGM
+1436 YNGSATGTGM
-1446 GIVYNQDGQ
+1446 GIVYDQDGQ

-1460 KANVKLNN
+1460 RANVKLNN
-1468 ATNTTGGMIGLYTTA
+1468 AANTTGGMIGLYTTA

-1548 AITVGDNAIGIYGYD
+1548 SITVGDNAIGIYGYD

-1611 GTNQNLNANSGA
+1611 GSNQNLNANAGA

-1679 KNYGLYGNGTMEN
+1679 KNYALYGNGTMEN
-1692 RADIDFSTGAG
+1692 HADIDFSTGAG

-1716 FNLIKVGASNTANKE
+1716 FSTIKVGASNTANKE

-1741 DEATHAI
+1741 DETTHAI
-1748 SNQGTVINRGTIEV
+1748 SNEGTVINRGTIEV

-1781 YGDINLSGSNT
+1781 YGNINLSGNNT
-1792 IGMYLDRGA
+1792 IGMYIDRGA
-1801 VGENWGTIKT
+1801 TGENWGTIQT
-1811 TAGGFT
+1811 TAGGLT

-1827 SYIKNYGTITINA
+1827 SYIKNYGTIAINA

-1849 TDTQSVDKAVE
+1849 ADTKSAAQSEE
-1860 NATGTNSSGIQQTGT
+1860 NATGTNPLTGTSQTGT
-1875 SNLPMKVVTADDMK
+1875 STPAMKVVTADDMK
-1889 EMGGVTIKVPPRS
+1889 EMGGVTIKVPPRA
-1902 TTVTV
+1902 TPVTV
-1907 TDANGNAIPIANVDT
+1907 TDANGNAIPITSVDT
-1922 NVPSPTATLVTVT
+1922 NVPLPTATMVTVT
-1935 SPSGITTLDLSKI
+1935 SPSGVTTLDLSAT
-1948 GLGSIPSASK
+1948 GLGSIPSASE

-1982 LTGLTDINLYFGS
+1982 LAGLTDINLYFGS

-2004 AIQIGDNIL
+2004 AIEIGDNIL

-2022 VVTAGTTLNST
+2022 VVTAGTTLNTT

-2057 VKIPYTTFA
+2057 VKVPYTMFA
-2066 KAGDAQTYNFLAGLE
+2066 KTGDTQTYNFLAGLE

-2136 LSKEFDYLQDEWRN
+2136 LSKEFDYLQNEWRN
-2150 PSKNSNKIKVFGQRG
+2150 PSKQNNKIKVFGQRG
-2165 EFKTDTAGVVDY
+2165 EFNTDTAGVVDY

-2192 IKLGNKSGWYVG
+2192 IKLGNKSGWYAG
-2204 SVYNKFKFKDIGK
+2204 SVYNRFKFKDIGK

-2223 MIKAGVFKTISPKRD
+2223 MIKAGVFKTMSPKKD

-2326 NDYFSAKPEAGIS
+2326 NDYFSVKPEAGIS

-2346 GVRSSLTA
+2346 GERSRLTA

-2363 LGELYDVQNR
+2363 LGELYDVQNK
-2373 AKLKGAKSSYYKLR
+2373 AKLKGTKASYYKLR